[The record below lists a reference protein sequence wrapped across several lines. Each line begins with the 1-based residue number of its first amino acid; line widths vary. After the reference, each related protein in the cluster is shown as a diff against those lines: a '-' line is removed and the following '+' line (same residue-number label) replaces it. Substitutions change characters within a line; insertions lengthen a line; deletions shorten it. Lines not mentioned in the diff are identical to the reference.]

1 MMLEKKN
8 VIFFVS
14 VADDRRGVDLI
25 AETIEKDYPEYL
37 PMVFDESAYADD
49 KTHKFSVALDR
60 AFQKVFPKK
69 YDEHKRKSSEKR
81 ETANSTFRK
90 KRSVEYKRIHSIIQ
104 RFDPVTVVATTPKLL
119 NLCVLANKKRKKQ
132 TKVVGLCQGFSA
144 DITFYSKNANGY
156 IVDNADVKKSLIG
169 RGAQARSVLVLGSPC
184 VTEKYDFEKVFA
196 AKREMGLNDKPTIY
210 LSGGIFGDDKV
221 RKVLELILD
230 QGDYINTVVFCGEN
244 EDLFSYVSQR
254 VEKAKAQNVKVIM
267 SGEMEHIAYLS
278 SDIVVTTYD
287 PTLIASSMVRRV
299 PTVLFAPK
307 TRQEESDFSYLGQR
321 RAAFYAED
329 LNKII
334 IDIYKIIQT
343 DVARFY
349 RMSDDTG
356 LKVDRLTAAANALTD
371 FVSE

>member
-49 KTHKFSVALDR
+49 RTHKFAAALDR

-69 YDEHKRKSSEKR
+69 YDEQKRKSSEKR
-81 ETANSTFRK
+81 ETANSTLRK

-144 DITFYSKNANGY
+144 DTTFYSKHADGY

-184 VTEKYDFEKVFA
+184 TTEKYDFEKVFA

-221 RKVLELILD
+221 KKVLELILD

-267 SGEMEHIAYLS
+267 SGEMEHTAYLA
-278 SDIVVTTYD
+278 SDIVVTTYN

-371 FVSE
+371 FISE

>member
-1 MMLEKKN
+1 
-8 VIFFVS
+8 
-14 VADDRRGVDLI
+14 
-25 AETIEKDYPEYL
+25 
-37 PMVFDESAYADD
+37 
-49 KTHKFSVALDR
+49 
-60 AFQKVFPKK
+60 
-69 YDEHKRKSSEKR
+69 
-81 ETANSTFRK
+81 
-90 KRSVEYKRIHSIIQ
+90 
-104 RFDPVTVVATTPKLL
+104 
-119 NLCVLANKKRKKQ
+119 
-132 TKVVGLCQGFSA
+132 
-144 DITFYSKNANGY
+144 
-156 IVDNADVKKSLIG
+156 
-169 RGAQARSVLVLGSPC
+169 
-184 VTEKYDFEKVFA
+184 
-196 AKREMGLNDKPTIY
+196 MGLNDKPTIY

-267 SGEMEHIAYLS
+267 SGEMEHIAYLA
-278 SDIVVTTYD
+278 SDIVVTTYN

-329 LNKII
+329 MNKII